1 MSKPKNSKTVSKIKQ
16 ALPDLEIDGE
26 MESLADR
33 LDELS
38 VWRDFNNSPI
48 GEKFSNELE
57 TLVASSMM
65 KVLGGHKTMKETVH
79 FELAEMNALVTLI
92 NKIKKSTKQYNE
104 IQDEIDGQLET
115 MVAITKSV
123 SSRGVNAGF

>member
-65 KVLGGHKTMKETVH
+65 KVLGG
-79 FELAEMNALVTLI
+79 
-92 NKIKKSTKQYNE
+92 IKQ
-104 IQDEIDGQLET
+104 
-115 MVAITKSV
+115 
-123 SSRGVNAGF
+123 